1 LDLWQPEA
9 SIAGVFREIIA
20 MIRTSL
26 AFAAFFAGAVA
37 ATTSILADECK
48 SRGRLDPMYCDEN
61 GDLTADLPKDQKKW
75 KNPSTLIFTYTPV
88 EDPAVY
94 KQIFADFQDYL
105 AKATGKKVVYYTVH
119 SNAAE
124 VEAMRSGKLHIAGF
138 STGPTGYA
146 VNLAGYVPIA
156 VKGDKDGFQGYHL
169 ALIVKKD
176 SPFQKPADLKGKK
189 VAHTSVSS
197 NSGNLAPRV
206 LLPKEGLVPDQ
217 DYKVIYSGKHDQSV
231 LGVASGDYDAA
242 PVASDVLA
250 RMCVRKTVNCD
261 ELRVIYKSETF
272 PTSSFGLAHDLHPD
286 LAAKIRKAFA
296 EYRYTPEMQKQFG
309 GADRFFPI
317 TYKKDWAMIRDI
329 AEANGE
335 TYSRDQWD
343 KESAKEAE
351 AAHKA
356 KEAAGAKKQ

>member
-1 LDLWQPEA
+1 MTKLTFAFVALF
-9 SIAGVFREIIA
+9 AGTVA
-20 MIRTSL
+20 GL
-26 AFAAFFAGAVA
+26 APAFA
-37 ATTSILADECK
+37 DDCK

-94 KQIFADFQDYL
+94 KQAFADFQEYL

-189 VAHTSVSS
+189 VAHTSASS

-231 LGVASGDYDAA
+231 LGVNSGDYDAA
-242 PVASDVLA
+242 PVASDVFK
-250 RMCVRKTVNCD
+250 RMCERKTVNCD
-261 ELRVIYKSETF
+261 DFRVIYKSETF

-286 LAAKIRKAFA
+286 LAAKLKKAFA
-296 EYRYTPEMQKQFG
+296 DYRFTPEMVKTFG

-317 TYKKDWAMIRDI
+317 TYKKEWAMIRDI

-335 TYSRDQWD
+335 TYSRDQFE
-343 KESAKEAE
+343 KETAKEA
-351 AAHKA
+351 AAAKKA
-356 KEAAGAKKQ
+356 KEAAGQKKQ